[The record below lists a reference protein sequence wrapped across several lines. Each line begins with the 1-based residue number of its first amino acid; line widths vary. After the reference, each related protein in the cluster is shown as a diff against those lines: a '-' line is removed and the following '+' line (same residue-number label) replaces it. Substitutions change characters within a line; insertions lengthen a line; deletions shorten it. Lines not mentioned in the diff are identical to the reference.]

1 MINTDFDKCNQGVNL
16 NLRGTN
22 LYVAKNDHVI
32 EDFGVIGGHHFNT
45 TISHLNSLNLSKC
58 NLTQESVDLVMGS
71 LAQFRVKFLSLA
83 DNDLKDEGVCHVI
96 NLLKGTS
103 NIHTLDLSNNLI
115 SDKQTQWVD
124 TLLYHTG
131 ISWVLL
137 KNNLLT
143 SELGQ
148 SICDKLTHITYMGQD
163 SKDKDIKYEGDR
175 PNYRKVKVVLDQ
187 NPMHLHI
194 INQVKNMH
202 KNLSKNESQGKLDP
216 KMAKSKITKLH
227 TRAKSMF
234 KQRSEMQN
242 EILSLEYES
251 KKVKNAYQKGEIR
264 AESVRTTQQE
274 QNQKGILYIR

>member
-22 LYVAKNDHVI
+22 LYVDKNDHVI

-131 ISWVLL
+131 IS
-137 KNNLLT
+137 
-143 SELGQ
+143 
-148 SICDKLTHITYMGQD
+148 
-163 SKDKDIKYEGDR
+163 
-175 PNYRKVKVVLDQ
+175 
-187 NPMHLHI
+187 
-194 INQVKNMH
+194 
-202 KNLSKNESQGKLDP
+202 
-216 KMAKSKITKLH
+216 
-227 TRAKSMF
+227 
-234 KQRSEMQN
+234 
-242 EILSLEYES
+242 
-251 KKVKNAYQKGEIR
+251 
-264 AESVRTTQQE
+264 
-274 QNQKGILYIR
+274 